1 MGAPVTSPQI
11 DQILLELTQ
20 PIGREDPY
28 PRYEILRRTAPIA
41 MAPDGALVLTRYADC
56 DIVLRDPRYGR
67 ADTDEVFGAV
77 GMPGWR
83 EHPALHTFSTSML
96 NVNPPVHTR
105 LRRLVS
111 RVFTARQVAALR
123 PAVAALVDELLPGLA
138 GSDVVDFIDAFAFP
152 LPVSVIGELLGIPES
167 DRLSFQP
174 LVRDWTMVLDV
185 FTPEILQRA
194 DAAAEVIREYLTDL
208 AAERRRQPREDLL
221 SGLVAATDSGEQLSD
236 DELVTMA
243 ALLFAAGF
251 ETTTHLL
258 GNGLVAL
265 LDHPEQLELLRGE
278 PELAAPAV
286 EELLRYDS
294 PVQITGRTALD
305 DTVIDGVPV
314 GAGDRVVCYL
324 GAANRDPERFADPGR
339 LDITREQGSP
349 LSLGGGIHYCLGAPL
364 ARLEAQ
370 IAFPAL
376 LAHYPGLRVAG
387 RPERRDSLTLRG
399 YLNLPISTG

>member
-56 DIVLRDPRYGR
+56 DSVLRDPRYGR
-67 ADTDEVFGAV
+67 ADADEVFGSVGLMDWRGHQAV
-77 GMPGWR
+77 Y
-83 EHPALHTFSTSML
+83 TFSTSML
-96 NVNPPVHTR
+96 NVNPPLHTR

-123 PAVAALVDELLPGLA
+123 PAVAALVDELLPGLE
-138 GSDVVDFIDAFAFP
+138 GSADFIDAFAFP

-167 DRLSFQP
+167 DRLAFQP

-194 DAAAEVIREYLTDL
+194 DTAAEAIREYLTDL
-208 AAERRRQPREDLL
+208 AAERRKRPREDLL

-265 LDHPEQLELLRGE
+265 LDHPEQLQLLRDE
-278 PELAAPAV
+278 PQRAATAV

-305 DTVIDGVPV
+305 ETLIDGVPV
-314 GAGDRVVCYL
+314 SAGDRVVCYL
-324 GAANRDPERFADPGR
+324 GAANRDPQRFADPGR

-370 IAFPAL
+370 LAFPAL
-376 LAHYPGLRVAG
+376 LARYPELRLAG

-399 YLNLPISTG
+399 YLSLPISTG